1 MFIGNILEKFDLL
14 PSREAAIREKS
25 FLYSKM
31 IAGFF
36 IVNKF
41 YRVYLFWTAGPVWR
55 LPSIVSEEN
64 SHEQHA

>member
-14 PSREAAIREKS
+14 PGREAAIREKF

-41 YRVYLFWTAGPVWR
+41 YRVYLFLDCRPCLAPAVDRVRG
-55 LPSIVSEEN
+55 EF
-64 SHEQHA
+64 A

>member
-1 MFIGNILEKFDLL
+1 MAKSSKNLTCFPVVKPRSGKKF
-14 PSREAAIREKS
+14 